1 MKNSWLLLSLFLLSV
16 GCASTRDTHERL
28 HAVLWMQ
35 TSAEYGILAQQQY
48 RAAQLALDKALDSRD
63 ATWSA
68 AVEQGNSF
76 TDLPPAVILDLDETV
91 LDNTP
96 FEADIIRT
104 RTSFDRDKF
113 KSWVARAEAPAILGS
128 LEFIRHAQDRGV
140 TVFFVT
146 NRYSNEEA
154 DTRRNLER
162 LSISLPGDLDTV
174 LTSGEQPYN
183 WPSDKKDRRRY
194 IAQKYRILLLIGDDL
209 ADFVSINENEM
220 SHRQKVAQQYTDKWG
235 KVWFLI
241 PNPIYGSWELALYP
255 KGLQDAEILARK
267 RALLRPYEANRG
279 IHE

>member
-1 MKNSWLLLSLFLLSV
+1 MNNSWLLLCAFVLSV
-16 GCASTRDTHERL
+16 GCANSRDTHERL
-28 HAVLWMQ
+28 HAVLWIQ

-96 FEADIIRT
+96 FEASLILARSPIDREKIR
-104 RTSFDRDKF
+104 R
-113 KSWVARAEAPAILGS
+113 WVAKAEAPAIPGAV
-128 LEFIRHAQDRGV
+128 EFISHAQDRGV

-146 NRYSNEEA
+146 NRYAAEEP
-154 DTRRNLER
+154 DTRKNLEK
-162 LSISLPGDLDTV
+162 LSIALPSDSDTV
-174 LTSGEQPYN
+174 LTTGEQPHN
-183 WPSDKKDRRRY
+183 WPLDKEARRRFVS
-194 IAQKYRILLLIGDDL
+194 QKYRILLLIGDDL
-209 ADFVSINENEM
+209 ADFVSVGQNEI
-220 SHRQKVAQQYTDKWG
+220 SYRRKLGQQYADKWG

-255 KGLQDAEILARK
+255 KGLQDADILTRK
-267 RALLRPYEANRG
+267 RDLLRSYETDAD

>member
-1 MKNSWLLLSLFLLSV
+1 MNNSWLLLCAFVLSV
-16 GCASTRDTHERL
+16 GCANSRDTHERL
-28 HAVLWMQ
+28 HAVLWIQ

-96 FEADIIRT
+96 FEASLILARSPIDREKIR
-104 RTSFDRDKF
+104 R
-113 KSWVARAEAPAILGS
+113 WVAKAEAPAIPGAV
-128 LEFIRHAQDRGV
+128 EFISHAQDRGV

-146 NRYSNEEA
+146 NRYAAEEP
-154 DTRRNLER
+154 DTRKNLEK
-162 LSISLPGDLDTV
+162 LSIALPSDPDTV
-174 LTSGEQPYN
+174 LTTGEQPHN
-183 WPSDKKDRRRY
+183 WPLDKEARRRFVS
-194 IAQKYRILLLIGDDL
+194 QKYRILLLIGDDL
-209 ADFVSINENEM
+209 ADFVSVGQNEI
-220 SHRQKVAQQYTDKWG
+220 SYRRKLGQQYADKWG

-255 KGLQDAEILARK
+255 KGLQDADILTRK
-267 RALLRPYEANRG
+267 RDLLRSYETDAD